1 MRDEKGR
8 FFEEQMAGLLAQCH
22 DRPAAEVVSL
32 LMEAAEAFSAR
43 PAGDDRAVLCI
54 RLTGGVE

>member
-1 MRDEKGR
+1 MLEFVVR
-8 FFEEQMAGLLAQCH
+8 AGLLGPCH
-22 DRPAAEVVSL
+22 DRPAGEVVSL